1 MKFGVTFGV
10 LRSDM
15 WIDAAVTAHQLGG
28 ESTRLPEHLVLPVD
42 TARSPYAGSEHPSVP
57 PTTKLFEPS
66 ALLSFVAARTE
77 GIRLGPHAS
86 LLEVRH
92 PFSTARVSAPS

>member
-15 WIDAAVTAHQLGG
+15 WIDAAVTADQLGG
-28 ESTRLPEHLVLPVD
+28 E
-42 TARSPYAGSEHPSVP
+42 SPYAGSEHPSVP